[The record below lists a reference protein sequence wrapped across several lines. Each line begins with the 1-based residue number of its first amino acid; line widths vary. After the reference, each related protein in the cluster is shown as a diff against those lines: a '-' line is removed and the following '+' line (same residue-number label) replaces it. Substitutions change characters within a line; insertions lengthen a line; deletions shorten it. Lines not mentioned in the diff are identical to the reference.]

1 MLLLQSFLFSF
12 WSNNAHSAIHPSM
25 TVVVIVTG
33 RRKWSKGKPN
43 GSGTVRWLCGFAF
56 LVLSG
61 WGLFHTAGQLSI
73 QVGNKNTVM
82 DEKGFQNSLE
92 AASFFLNA
100 KMQTIF
106 SHIITTVLSSITG
119 INPGFV
125 PAARD
130 IVDCSNV
137 VVILSSV
144 CALAGTLA
152 LFSMSLSLPY
162 IFSSNLN
169 PIKMSSF
176 T

>member
-1 MLLLQSFLFSF
+1 MFKCWIACCYCRVFFFF

-61 WGLFHTAGQLSI
+61 WVLFHTAGQLSI

-92 AASFFLNA
+92 AASFFFKCKNA
-100 KMQTIF
+100 DYLL
-106 SHIITTVLSSITG
+106 SHYHH
-119 INPGFV
+119 
-125 PAARD
+125 
-130 IVDCSNV
+130 CS
-137 VVILSSV
+137 
-144 CALAGTLA
+144 
-152 LFSMSLSLPY
+152 LFHNWHQPRLCSCSERYCWLQ
-162 IFSSNLN
+162 
-169 PIKMSSF
+169 
-176 T
+176 

>member
-1 MLLLQSFLFSF
+1 
-12 WSNNAHSAIHPSM
+12 
-25 TVVVIVTG
+25 
-33 RRKWSKGKPN
+33 
-43 GSGTVRWLCGFAF
+43 
-56 LVLSG
+56 
-61 WGLFHTAGQLSI
+61 
-73 QVGNKNTVM
+73 
-82 DEKGFQNSLE
+82 
-92 AASFFLNA
+92 
-100 KMQTIF
+100 MQTIF

-176 T
+176 IQLFIHLKMIFNHNAFLFKVCIFHLSTLLFQFVDYFFASFSTLETIWPHFKNRRYIILSGVLQLSSIQHLCVLLGLQEMHCSVFSSNDFLT